1 MSFCVNPMAFG
12 LYVHIP
18 FCARKCP
25 YCDFNT
31 YAGLGSL
38 HGRTVDAL
46 CTELSIWGQKV
57 AGRAVT
63 SVFVGG
69 GTPTVLA
76 DAQLSRL
83 LESVRTAFALSEDCE
98 ITVEANPGAVDRDAF
113 RLLRDLGVNRLSV
126 GVQSFQPDELAFLGR
141 IHAVGDVY
149 RAFDAARS
157 AGFDNVNLDFMFGL
171 PDQSRQAWADTLTK
185 ALELGPEHLSLYSL
199 IVEPDTPLYQWVE
212 SGRVAAPDD
221 DTAGDL
227 FEMAVE
233 RLNFAGYVH
242 YEVSNW
248 AKAAGGESRPA
259 AVRPSRACRHNLLYW
274 QNGEYVGIGPG
285 AHSHLRRRRAD
296 GKIVSRRWGNC
307 NPVLEYVRRVED
319 SRGVEAFSEELDA
332 RQSMG
337 ETMMLGLRLV
347 REGVT
352 DGQFQALHGV
362 SMFDAFGCEL
372 QELQAQGLVY
382 IDDERVR
389 VTSRGLMIGNQV
401 FAAFLA
407 DVPEA
412 MLN

>member
-76 DAQLSRL
+76 DAQLSHL

-248 AKAAGGESRPA
+248 AKAAGENH
-259 AVRPSRACRHNLLYW
+259 V
-274 QNGEYVGIGPG
+274 
-285 AHSHLRRRRAD
+285 LRRC
-296 GKIVSRRWGNC
+296 V
-307 NPVLEYVRRVED
+307 RVEPAGITCFTG
-319 SRGVEAFSEELDA
+319 RTG
-332 RQSMG
+332 SMWG
-337 ETMMLGLRLV
+337 
-347 REGVT
+347 
-352 DGQFQALHGV
+352 
-362 SMFDAFGCEL
+362 
-372 QELQAQGLVY
+372 
-382 IDDERVR
+382 
-389 VTSRGLMIGNQV
+389 
-401 FAAFLA
+401 
-407 DVPEA
+407 
-412 MLN
+412 